1 MGWLPLATKIYDSM
15 FDMIAEAEIDL
26 PKFEIK
32 EAKHELIVITALL
45 NAVGHFT
52 KLGWDND
59 AEEDHSLKKRLN
71 LKLVSAWWRLVN
83 NNWTEEPSAETL
95 GASDSEAYDWNRLSA
110 IVVRFYLNRAVNE
123 VVQNE
128 DGGSE
133 GSNQNVDAGSEGN
146 KGSNQNE
153 DAGSNQNETESNE
166 DNEGNETNAVVEQKE
181 A

>member
-83 NNWTEEPSAETL
+83 NNWTEEPTAETL
-95 GASDSEAYDWNRLSA
+95 KASDSEAYDWNRLSA

-123 VVQNE
+123 VVQDE
-128 DGGSE
+128 DVG
-133 GSNQNVDAGSEGN
+133 NDQNVVDQN
-146 KGSNQNE
+146 K
-153 DAGSNQNETESNE
+153 DAGSNKNEAESNE
-166 DNEGNETNAVVEQKE
+166 DNEGSEANAVVKQKE
-181 A
+181 P

>member
-1 MGWLPLATKIYDSM
+1 M

-83 NNWTEEPSAETL
+83 NNWTEEPTAETL
-95 GASDSEAYDWNRLSA
+95 KASDSEAYDWNRLSA

-128 DGGSE
+128 DVS
-133 GSNQNVDAGSEGN
+133 SEGN
-146 KGSNQNE
+146 NQNE
-153 DAGSNQNETESNE
+153 DAGNNQNEVDQNKDAGNE
-166 DNEGNETNAVVEQKE
+166 DNAVVEQKD